1 MKDIDGNE
9 IDVGD
14 LVRVLSIDSDL
25 LQYELDDEERPLH
38 EAMLN
43 NDYVVD
49 EIVCDGEKA
58 SVTVEWDRPE
68 GLMIGGLYM
77 RADQFCLV
85 KKKSREHGT

>member
-9 IDVGD
+9 IEVGD
-14 LVRVLSIDSDL
+14 LVKVLSIDSDL
-25 LQYELDDEERPLH
+25 LQHGLDDEERPLH
-38 EAMLN
+38 EAMID

-58 SVTVEWDRPE
+58 SVTIESQRQE

-77 RADQFCLV
+77 RPDQFRLV
-85 KKKSREHGT
+85 LKGSRESTT